1 MVGSFALGWVL
12 LMDFVYHY
20 YRSPIYR
27 IGSFVLKMTPPRI
40 LNHHK
45 TMESCTVI
53 CNNAI
58 TINWTEMNSL
68 PQICSIPGKRMVGCK
83 MYMVLNAKSP
93 YSPCF
98 DVASLLSVCRDF
110 SSTYHGSLRKV
121 RHVNAYSSYA
131 SSYRYKD
138 TFFQYE

>member
-1 MVGSFALGWVL
+1 
-12 LMDFVYHY
+12 MDSVYHY

-27 IGSFVLKMTPPRI
+27 IGSFVLKMIPPRI

-45 TMESCTVI
+45 TTESCTVI

-58 TINWTEMNSL
+58 TINWTEPNSL
-68 PQICSIPGKRMVGCK
+68 PQICSIPGKRMVGRK
-83 MYMVLNAKSP
+83 MYMDLSDKSP

-98 DVASLLSVCRDF
+98 DVASLFSVCRDI

-121 RHVNAYSSYA
+121 KHVIAYSSDA
-131 SSYRYKD
+131 SSHRYKD
-138 TFFQYE
+138 TFFSIRMKFNA